1 MELPRVVLD
10 TNIII
15 AAFRSRRGWSY
26 RLLEVLDAGKFEICL
41 SVPVMLEYEE
51 VSKRLA
57 DRNALPADHID
68 NVLNRLSEIAHRTKV
83 HFRWSTHLPDPDDDM
98 ILEAAVAGGCQYIV
112 TFNVRHFRAASEFG
126 LRVRTPRQF
135 LLETGIES

>member
-1 MELPRVVLD
+1 MALPRVVLD
-10 TNIII
+10 TNVII
-15 AAFRSRRGWSY
+15 AAFRSRRGSSY
-26 RLLEVLDAGKFEICL
+26 RLLELLAAGKFEICL

-57 DRNALPADHID
+57 GENALPAAQIDH
-68 NVLNRLSEIAHRTKV
+68 VLNHLCEMAHRTKV
-83 HFRWSTHLPDPDDDM
+83 HFRWSSHLPDPDDDM

-112 TFNVRHFRAASEFG
+112 TFNVRHFRAAAQFG

-135 LLETGIES
+135 IMEAGIES